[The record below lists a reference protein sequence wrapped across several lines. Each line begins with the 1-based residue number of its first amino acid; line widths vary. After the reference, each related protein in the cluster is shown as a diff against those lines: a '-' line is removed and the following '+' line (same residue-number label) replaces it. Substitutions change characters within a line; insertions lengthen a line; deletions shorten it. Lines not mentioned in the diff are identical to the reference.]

1 MKITFSCGSYH
12 IFMFFFWLLTQVAHQ
27 APLSMVAFS
36 RVTSGRLHFGTSTFT
51 IIERNIKD
59 IFREYFSSLCFDS
72 GKIFMMIIWIIFSCR
87 PRTTY
92 CIVLFSLDT
101 FTIKCGWKV
110 HCTVKTVVF
119 FLLPAICFELPI
131 TRTPE
136 LNWVANVKMLVSQN
150 SRFSFRVSKL
160 DSFEAR
166 VLLQFCL
173 VTHHSL
179 SLPNLSRKIERPLLA
194 GYKLIN
200 NNFFKDRSFQGCLVL
215 EIRHFGYSDQSWR
228 EREKDRNRFAKE
240 GPNFGFLGMREKHIS
255 CFITSD

>member
-51 IIERNIKD
+51 IIKRNIKA

-150 SRFSFRVSKL
+150 SRFSFRDSKL

-240 GPNFGFLGMREKHIS
+240 GPNFGFWGMREKHIS

>member
-1 MKITFSCGSYH
+1 MKYCENHVFVWRLSY
-12 IFMFFFWLLTQVAHQ
+12 FYVFFWLLTWVAHQ

-51 IIERNIKD
+51 IIERNIKA

-119 FLLPAICFELPI
+119 FLTSNYLLWAP
-131 TRTPE
+131 
-136 LNWVANVKMLVSQN
+136 NN
-150 SRFSFRVSKL
+150 SNPWIKLGGECKNASFSKL
-160 DSFEAR
+160 KIQILRFETRFIRGSSSAP
-166 VLLQFCL
+166 V
-173 VTHHSL
+173 
-179 SLPNLSRKIERPLLA
+179 LSRHASLQA
-194 GYKLIN
+194 GT
-200 NNFFKDRSFQGCLVL
+200 
-215 EIRHFGYSDQSWR
+215 
-228 EREKDRNRFAKE
+228 E
-240 GPNFGFLGMREKHIS
+240 GIHLR
-255 CFITSD
+255 

>member
-1 MKITFSCGSYH
+1 MLLTWDADQGPSKTVAFFRIPSK
-12 IFMFFFWLLTQVAHQ
+12 IFM
-27 APLSMVAFS
+27 
-36 RVTSGRLHFGTSTFT
+36 SGTWNFR
-51 IIERNIKD
+51 IIERNIKA

-119 FLLPAICFELPI
+119 FLLPTICFKLPI

-160 DSFEAR
+160 NSFEAQDSI
-166 VLLQFCL
+166 VP
-173 VTHHSL
+173 V
-179 SLPNLSRKIERPLLA
+179 LSRHASLL
-194 GYKLIN
+194 KPSQLI
-200 NNFFKDRSFQGCLVL
+200 
-215 EIRHFGYSDQSWR
+215 
-228 EREKDRNRFAKE
+228 
-240 GPNFGFLGMREKHIS
+240 
-255 CFITSD
+255 

>member
-1 MKITFSCGSYH
+1 
-12 IFMFFFWLLTQVAHQ
+12 
-27 APLSMVAFS
+27 MVSFS
-36 RVTSGRLHFGTSTFT
+36 RVTSGRLHFGTSTFR
-51 IIERNIKD
+51 IIERNIKA

-92 CIVLFSLDT
+92 RIVLFSLDT

-110 HCTVKTVVF
+110 HYTVKTVVF
-119 FLLPAICFELPI
+119 FLLPTICFELPI

-160 DSFEAR
+160 DSFKAR
-166 VLLQFCL
+166 VLFQFCL
-173 VTHHSL
+173 VTHCSL
-179 SLPNLSRKIERPLLA
+179 SLPNLSRKIERPLFT

-200 NNFFKDRSFQGCLVL
+200 NNFFKDRSFQGCLLL
-215 EIRHFGYSDQSWR
+215 EIRQFGYSDQPWR
-228 EREKDRNRFAKE
+228 AKKGKGKKRAREKDRNRFAKE

>member
-1 MKITFSCGSYH
+1 
-12 IFMFFFWLLTQVAHQ
+12 
-27 APLSMVAFS
+27 
-36 RVTSGRLHFGTSTFT
+36 
-51 IIERNIKD
+51 
-59 IFREYFSSLCFDS
+59 
-72 GKIFMMIIWIIFSCR
+72 MIIWIIFSCR

-119 FLLPAICFELPI
+119 FLLPTICFELPI

-136 LNWVANVKMLVSQN
+136 LNWVANV
-150 SRFSFRVSKL
+150 SKL
-160 DSFEAR
+160 HSFEAR

-173 VTHHSL
+173 ITHRSL
-179 SLPNLSRKIERPLLA
+179 SLPNLSRKIERPLFA

-228 EREKDRNRFAKE
+228 EREKDRNRFPKE
-240 GPNFGFLGMREKHIS
+240 GPNFGFLGMREKQIS
-255 CFITSD
+255 CFLTSD